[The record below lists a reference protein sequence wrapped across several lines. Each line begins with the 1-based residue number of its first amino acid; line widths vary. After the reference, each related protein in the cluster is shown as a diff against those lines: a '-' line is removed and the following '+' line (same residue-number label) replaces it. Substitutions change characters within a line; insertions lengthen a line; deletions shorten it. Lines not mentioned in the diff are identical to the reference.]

1 MKRKGKISKLLLKN
15 YLVLY
20 CLTTITFIICFAM
33 ILFFIKNDS
42 DRTVNNLNKT
52 LQIMEDDYRKID
64 ASDIIKLG
72 GFIEILDNDL
82 NVIYRKG
89 NVEKYRKNYNKNEFF
104 SLISEDNEIEHN
116 KYKYKYMIEY
126 NDRKAF
132 FLVKA
137 LPMDSYNKLIN
148 GISDIDTLY
157 IISIA
162 ALFYIII
169 SVLSIYFYSKLT
181 AKTFLNPLYIL
192 RDGAIKIASGNY
204 SARITLDL
212 DNEFGELTDTFNM
225 MAEKID
231 SDIIKRISKEK
242 KLASKAT
249 IDELTAIYNRSAGM
263 QILKDNFKVAKYM
276 EIPLSICFLDLDEL
290 KHINDTFGHAQGDNY
305 IKTAVA
311 IIKNQIREKDV
322 FIRLGG
328 DEFLL
333 IFINTRYEEA
343 EKIWLRIKK
352 SIIKFNEENGYTLSI
367 SHGIETFYKN
377 NFNSVNNFL
386 NCADMKMYED
396 KKKFK
401 LNRKKKKTV

>member
-1 MKRKGKISKLLLKN
+1 
-15 YLVLY
+15 
-20 CLTTITFIICFAM
+20 
-33 ILFFIKNDS
+33 
-42 DRTVNNLNKT
+42 
-52 LQIMEDDYRKID
+52 MEDDYKKID
-64 ASDIIKLG
+64 ASGIIKLG

-89 NVEKYRKNYNKNEFF
+89 NVEKDRKNYDKNEFF

-116 KYKYKYMIEY
+116 NYKYMIEY
-126 NDRKAF
+126 NDSKAF

-137 LPMDSYNKLIN
+137 LPIASYNKLTN

-157 IISIA
+157 IISVA

-181 AKTFLNPLYIL
+181 AKTFLNPLYTL

-204 SARITLDL
+204 GARITLDL

-231 SDIIKRISKEK
+231 GDIIKRISKEK

-249 IDELTAIYNRSAGM
+249 IDELTGVYNRSAGM
-263 QILKDNFKVAKYM
+263 QILKNSFRAAKYK
-276 EIPLSICFLDLDEL
+276 EIPLSICFLDLDDL

-305 IKTAVA
+305 IKTAVGV
-311 IIKNQIREKDV
+311 IKNEIREKDV

-333 IFINTRYEEA
+333 IFINTKYEEA
-343 EKIWLRIKK
+343 EKIWLRIKN

-377 NFNSVNNFL
+377 NFNNVNSFL

-401 LNRKKKKTV
+401 LNRNKKKL